1 MLSIPDDINLGIMG
15 FENGDMGR
23 ILVVHETKQSEPM
36 LLCLATLLAAKVH
49 NGEETNVYYYY
60 KSTAHQN

>member
-15 FENGDMGR
+15 FENGDKGR

-36 LLCLATLLAAKVH
+36 LLCLATLC
-49 NGEETNVYYYY
+49 
-60 KSTAHQN
+60 